1 MPHFQWV
8 LNVKLPS
15 CIYQDLNV
23 YDSQPILMSYSNGTR
38 YFSMILLEETSR
50 SREPSGGNLQTL
62 QSKWWPSL
70 EMFLKIGQH
79 SATIPALH
87 TLGSYLSNFS
97 TRFQNND
104 CPDVLCWFNF
114 IWKYK
119 HHSNVFRSQTAQQN
133 QDKADKKAKSE
144 DECTLGNVGNK
155 DGDHISNE
163 HRMSNYQLVFI
174 KI

>member
-1 MPHFQWV
+1 
-8 LNVKLPS
+8 
-15 CIYQDLNV
+15 
-23 YDSQPILMSYSNGTR
+23 MSYSNGTR

-50 SREPSGGNLQTL
+50 SREPSGGKQASQNLQTL

-70 EMFLKIGQH
+70 EMFLNIGQH
-79 SATIPALH
+79 SATIPA
-87 TLGSYLSNFS
+87 
-97 TRFQNND
+97 
-104 CPDVLCWFNF
+104 
-114 IWKYK
+114 
-119 HHSNVFRSQTAQQN
+119 FRSQTAKQN